1 MKINTYAAIGHFK
14 GSENMTCIS
23 STQNTKADFIR
34 DLRGNE
40 FVPFVVITDKM
51 FETLSGLDGMDI
63 FNQVQKMTSNYR
75 IWNDVTEYIEQCL
88 DIIENK
94 MNVARDEAE
103 F

>member
-14 GSENMTCIS
+14 GSENMICIA
-23 STQNTKADFIR
+23 STQNTKSAFVK
-34 DLRGNE
+34 DLHGNA

-51 FETLSGLDGMDI
+51 FETLSNLDEMDI
-63 FNQVQKMTSNYR
+63 FDQVKKMTSNYR
-75 IWNDVTEYIEQCL
+75 VWNDVTEYIEQCL

-94 MNVARDEAE
+94 MNAARAEAE